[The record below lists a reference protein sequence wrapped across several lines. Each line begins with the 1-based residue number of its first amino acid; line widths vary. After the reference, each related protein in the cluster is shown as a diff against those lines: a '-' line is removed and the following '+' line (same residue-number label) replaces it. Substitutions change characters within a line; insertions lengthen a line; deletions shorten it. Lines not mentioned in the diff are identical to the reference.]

1 MLQKSPVCGPGGEK
15 CQLSTVSS
23 GFRAVTKLCLELN
36 PLSPSTGPGQGS
48 RLREAK
54 SEGGIYDDGAREM
67 RGDTINSYSW

>member
-1 MLQKSPVCGPGGEK
+1 MSIIYSFQ
-15 CQLSTVSS
+15 SS
-23 GFRAVTKLCLELN
+23 FRAVTKLCLELN